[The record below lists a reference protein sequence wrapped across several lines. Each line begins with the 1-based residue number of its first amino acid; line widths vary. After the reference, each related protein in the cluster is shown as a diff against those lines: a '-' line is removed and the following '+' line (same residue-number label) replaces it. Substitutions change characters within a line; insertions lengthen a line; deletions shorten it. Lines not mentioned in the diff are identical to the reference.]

1 MLQFMKPAV
10 AARDAIRKNGLTGR
24 DEARRHATAPSRDR
38 GTHQHRLNLCS
49 SRTFGSPCDNPGTLF
64 CRASRLPGR
73 TLWFL
78 ISNQSAVLT
87 SLPRLFSFRSMAV
100 ETLGGMAARVEAH
113 RAVRLRQSGRD
124 EIDPHL
130 HLPGAAGHADAG
142 LDARP
147 NFPLSR
153 LESRLMCPEC
163 GSRRVSL
170 LFDVPK
176 LPVAASAK
184 RVTER

>member
-1 MLQFMKPAV
+1 MQLAHVRESLRQSGDPVLSGLQAAGAHPLVFDFKPE
-10 AARDAIRKNGLTGR
+10 RGL
-24 DEARRHATAPSRDR
+24 D
-38 GTHQHRLNLCS
+38 
-49 SRTFGSPCDNPGTLF
+49 
-64 CRASRLPGR
+64 
-73 TLWFL
+73 
-78 ISNQSAVLT
+78 

-113 RAVRLRQSGRD
+113 RAVRLRQTGRD

>member
-49 SRTFGSPCDNPGTLF
+49 SHVRESL
-64 CRASRLPGR
+64 R
-73 TLWFL
+73 
-78 ISNQSAVLT
+78 QSGDPVLSGLQAAGAHPLVFDFKPERGLD

-153 LESRLMCPEC
+153 LESRLMCR
-163 GSRRVSL
+163 SADRVGYPYCLTCRSC
-170 LFDVPK
+170 
-176 LPVAASAK
+176 
-184 RVTER
+184 R